1 VKVTGL
7 QENLPIRLV
16 LKNPQ
21 QLGVQFLPVLNKE
34 AVVLRNERRRVI
46 SRFVIIAA
54 WAIEISMYCDQVQ
67 YMNLFVGIGLL
78 CDKISGGLYGWL
90 GQLVQVPFTV
100 NKRVEDLQHK
110 QPQMR
115 NFFN

>member
-1 VKVTGL
+1 
-7 QENLPIRLV
+7 
-16 LKNPQ
+16 
-21 QLGVQFLPVLNKE
+21 
-34 AVVLRNERRRVI
+34 
-46 SRFVIIAA
+46 
-54 WAIEISMYCDQVQ
+54 
-67 YMNLFVGIGLL
+67 MNLFVGIGLL